1 MNNPL
6 VTKKLRKTKAR
17 NVIISIL
24 SRDKDFLESDVEK
37 PLIFS
42 PTMLY
47 DYLTNEG

>member
-1 MNNPL
+1 MIRD
-6 VTKKLRKTKAR
+6 KKDVPVLSDALFH
-17 NVIISIL
+17 NADIIL
-24 SRDKDFLESDVEK
+24 TGDKDFLESDVEK